1 MVLLVASKK
10 DIAGMNIGKQ
20 CENLGLK
27 VHYTDEDL
35 LYIQNLPDSNFYI
48 FLSKHKSESGKPC
61 LTSHFPGNF
70 SNAKFGGK
78 PKELGFAFP
87 SIQKDFMKNLNQIN
101 NFQKYQVVLEATHHG
116 PTHFKKPVIFVEI
129 GSTKKEWKDENVA
142 KFIAESIK
150 KTIQKNRRFQK
161 NTIAFGG
168 THYPEKFTDLLL
180 NKEFALGHIM
190 PKYAIESLNEKIF
203 KQMIEKSNEKIEYC
217 IIDSKGCNRKREII
231 KMCKKNELKVMK
243 I

>member
-27 VHYTDEDL
+27 VHYIDEDL
-35 LYIQNLPDSNFYI
+35 LYVQNLPDADYYI

-78 PKELGFAFP
+78 PGELGFTFP
-87 SIQKDFMKNLNQIN
+87 SIQKNFMKNLNQIN
-101 NFQKYQVVLEATHHG
+101 NSQKYQIVLEATHHG
-116 PTHFKKPVIFVEI
+116 PTHFKKPVMFVEI
-129 GSTKKEWKDENVA
+129 GSTEKDWMNKDIALIMA
-142 KFIAESIK
+142 KSIK
-150 KTIQKNRRFQK
+150 KMIQKNEMFQK
-161 NTIAFGG
+161 NAIAFGG

-180 NKEFALGHIM
+180 KDDFALGHII
-190 PKYAIESLNEKIF
+190 PKYAIKNLNEKIF
-203 KQMIEKSNEKIEYC
+203 MQMIEKSIEPIKYC
-217 IIDSKGCNRKREII
+217 IIDSKGCNRKGEII
-231 KMCKKNELKVMK
+231 QMCKENGLEVMK